1 MSNYLKNTT
10 KERVR
15 MSEEWRTKIKAAE
28 LINRLGNHAMG
39 GVEMTATQIKAAEI
53 LLKKCLPDLQQ
64 VQANIEADMK
74 VTEIVRKI
82 VE

>member
-1 MSNYLKNTT
+1 MSSY
-10 KERVR
+10 KEQTAGKRVR
-15 MSEEWRTKIKAAE
+15 MSEDWRTKIKAAE